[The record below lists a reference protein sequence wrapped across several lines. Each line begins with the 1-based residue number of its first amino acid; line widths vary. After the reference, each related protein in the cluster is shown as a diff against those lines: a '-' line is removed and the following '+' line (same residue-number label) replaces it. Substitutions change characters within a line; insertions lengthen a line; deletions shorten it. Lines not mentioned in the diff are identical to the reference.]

1 MKVSQKMINLLGVTL
16 LLVSTFLS
24 PVGAV
29 AQTQTATPT
38 ATAKLQVKKELIG
51 RQLKDNEFE
60 FTLSPIGGSVIQ
72 TKKNK
77 ADGTVT
83 FDSIEFTKP
92 GQYDYIIQ
100 EVKGSD
106 PGIVYET
113 RPVYARL
120 TVVEENGQLKVSDI
134 KYESYDRRTN
144 EIPEP
149 NDVFTNYYTPTDTSV
164 RLEVKKELIGR
175 QLKENE
181 FSFSLKEK
189 DTSKVL
195 QTVTN
200 TADGKVQFDV
210 IKYDKAGTY
219 RYTITENAGNVAG
232 VEYDTNTIYAT
243 VTVAKEGGKLKIT
256 KIEYEHDGETSKP
269 TFTNKYTST
278 ETSAKLEAKKELIG
292 RELKA
297 DEFDFELK
305 EEGQAGVLQTVK
317 NTADGKINFKEI
329 KYKEAGVHKYTIT
342 EKKGN
347 LSGIV
352 YDARTV
358 KATVTVTNAGNGKL
372 RATVMYEGGNN
383 TFKNTYLSQKTS
395 AALEVDKVLTGRK
408 LQDQEFEF
416 ELKNDTTGQVEDTAK
431 NDANGKVRFKTLEY
445 NKVGEYKYTITERKG
460 SLGGIKYDKKEI
472 KATVKVTDDGNGQ
485 LVAQV
490 TYDKDEKE
498 FHNIYVT
505 KETTAKLE
513 ANKVLTGR
521 TLNDGEFSFDLIA
534 PDGTVVETVKND
546 KDGKIS
552 FKALTFKAAGTYVYT
567 IKEKAGN
574 ADGVK
579 YDTHTVKATVTVT
592 DDGQGQ
598 LHASVAYE
606 NNDRTFN
613 NIYSA
618 DKATATLSAKKLLE
632 GRSLKAGEFEF
643 ELKGTEDNVHQI
655 KKNNADGSVTF
666 DTLEYTK
673 AGVYHYTITEKAG
686 QLGGVKY
693 DTHTVKATVTVTDVG
708 NGHFVTKVTYEN
720 NDQTFKN
727 TYVATKTNAQLSVKK
742 NLTGRALKTDEF
754 EFELKGTDDK
764 VIQTKKNTAN
774 GDVNFDTIE
783 YTKAG
788 TYHYTITEKVGNL
801 SGVTYDKKTIKATVT
816 VTDDGNGQLHATVS
830 YEKDNQTFHNT
841 YTPDPAKANFVVTK
855 KLTGRALKAGEFDF
869 ELKNEQGTTLQ
880 TKKNGANG
888 AIHFDAIEYT
898 KAGTYH
904 YTITEKDTK
913 LSGVTYDKKVI
924 KVTVIVMENSS
935 GQLETKVSYDKD
947 VKTFENRY
955 TPPST
960 PPKKDLPK
968 TGTVVHYLA
977 FFVGIVLLAGAVYL
991 IKKKVK

>member
-181 FSFSLKEK
+181 FSFSLKEE

-219 RYTITENAGNVAG
+219 RYIITENAGNVAG

-395 AALEVDKVLTGRK
+395 ATLEVDKVLTGRK

-472 KATVKVTDDGNGQ
+472 
-485 LVAQV
+485 
-490 TYDKDEKE
+490 
-498 FHNIYVT
+498 
-505 KETTAKLE
+505 
-513 ANKVLTGR
+513 
-521 TLNDGEFSFDLIA
+521 
-534 PDGTVVETVKND
+534 
-546 KDGKIS
+546 
-552 FKALTFKAAGTYVYT
+552 
-567 IKEKAGN
+567 
-574 ADGVK
+574 
-579 YDTHTVKATVTVT
+579 KATVTVT

-693 DTHTVKATVTVTDVG
+693 DTHTVKATVTVTDDG